1 MFYSMATAIKK
12 DIQKREY
19 SVMYVEISND
29 LVHGRKQE
37 ELQHV
42 VQEGVLIRDYLNA
55 EISIGKF
62 SEQMGMSIV
71 EGRDWL
77 HSHGIATLRSFN
89 APLLNGSIRVFI

>member
-1 MFYSMATAIKK
+1 
-12 DIQKREY
+12 
-19 SVMYVEISND
+19 MYVEIPNN

-62 SEQMGMSIV
+62 SEQMGMSLV
-71 EGRDWL
+71 DGRNWL
-77 HSHGIATLRSFN
+77 HNHGIATTRSFVDPELEKADEKN
-89 APLLNGSIRVFI
+89 YRKISEELGIPIAQKNV